1 LNDFYADII
10 CFLENH
16 MNIFLDENWREL
28 FDEMQSSFEQALSAA
43 FLGIV
48 QKFFNQVPLNQIFS
62 D

>member
-1 LNDFYADII
+1 
-10 CFLENH
+10 

-28 FDEMQSSFEQALSAA
+28 FNEMQSSFEQALSAA